1 MKITGVLV
9 NYFIHC
15 PRQAWLFYN
24 NIKMEHTSELVKIWK
39 VLHELRYSSG
49 DNNLEEI
56 EFDELNIKVDKL
68 LIEKWTLIVEEFK
81 KSNIE
86 LRAQFFQVLY
96 YLYRL
101 KELGVDELIGKL
113 VFDEKKKINEKEIKD
128 LDFKIEGFKLW
139 ILPTN
144 NNFNK
149 LRKILADLEKLLE
162 DKNLPDKLYNKTW
175 GPSKKCRW
183 CSFYQFCWV

>member
-1 MKITGVLV
+1 MKVTGVLV

-49 DNNLEEI
+49 NNLEEI
-56 EFDELNIKVDKL
+56 EFDELNIKLDKL

-81 KSNIE
+81 KSNLE

-101 KELGVDELIGKL
+101 KELEVDKLIGKL
-113 VFDEKKKINEKEIKD
+113 IFDEKKKINEKEIKD
-128 LDFKIEGFKLW
+128 LDYKIEGFKLW

-144 NNFNK
+144 NNFDK
-149 LRKILADLEKLLE
+149 LKNVLADLEKLLE
-162 DKNLPDKLYNKTW
+162 NKNLPDKLYNKTW
-175 GPSKKCRW
+175 GPNKKCRW